1 MIWLAMALQAAAV
14 PAAGPGSQ
22 DVPKRFSILMPQPC
36 ASRDDP
42 PQDEKAQA
50 ESADIVVCADGK
62 SSQSLP
68 LPEEA
73 GPPPGRGANREL
85 SAAKVLALEGTPC
98 AARQGGCTV
107 GFGPPIMPVIGALA
121 KAAKAAFARK
131 PDKSNRVAIDLSEP
145 TPATP

>member
-1 MIWLAMALQAAAV
+1 MIGLVIALQAAV
-14 PAAGPGSQ
+14 PAAAPDSTA
-22 DVPKRFSILMPQPC
+22 VPTRFSILAPQPC
-36 ASRDDP
+36 A
-42 PQDEKAQA
+42 PQDDTPQPEKAKD

-62 SSQSLP
+62 SPQSLP

-73 GPPPGRGANREL
+73 GPPAGRGANREL

-107 GFGPPIMPVIGALA
+107 GFGPPIMPMIGALA
-121 KAAKAAFARK
+121 KAAKSAFAKK